1 MKKDTIFTFFF
12 ELQNNVKL
20 FHWLTDSYAKHKA
33 TDQLYDDLNKTI
45 DKFIEVYIGK
55 YGRLQNVNRELKLI
69 KYSDADFVNYL
80 KRTIKYL
87 EGDFIGLI
95 SKNDSDLITLRD
107 DLLIQIN
114 QALYLLSLK

>member
-1 MKKDTIFTFFF
+1 MKKDTIFIFFF

-20 FHWLTDSYAKHKA
+20 FHWLTDSYVKHKA